1 MSEYQ
6 YYEFVALDQPLDA
19 KAQAEVRA
27 LSTRARITATSFVN
41 EYQWGDF
48 RGDPTRLVERHYDA
62 HLYLAN
68 WGTRRLLLRLP
79 RSLLHPDAVEPY
91 LVDGQVE
98 SWTTDTHLILDL
110 HNHDETGDWDY
121 EPQGALSAIVGV
133 RNELAAGDHRA
144 LYLAWLAG
152 YGTWERDEEAFDRD
166 ADNDPEPP
174 VPAGLRTLT
183 AAQRAL
189 ADFLRLDDDLLT
201 VAAEASPPRN
211 ETTDNPEQLAAWVTA
226 LPGTD
231 KDHLLL
237 RVIQDQAA
245 IVRMELLRRFRDSTT
260 PPATAP
266 PQRTVGELLDETARR
281 RAERQQREKAKRAEE
296 KARRERDRALARAR
310 RLDELAQDEQA
321 AWARVD
327 ALIATRKPSDY
338 DAAVALLVDLQA
350 LADREDRP
358 HDFARRHAAL
368 RQAHK
373 NKPSLIARLAR
384 VNL

>member
-6 YYEFVALDQPLDA
+6 YYEFVALDQPLNT

-41 EYQWGDF
+41 EYEWGDF
-48 RGDPTRLVERHYDA
+48 RGDPSRLVERHYDA

-79 RSLLHPDAVEPY
+79 RGLLDLDAVEPY
-91 LVDGQVE
+91 LVDEQIE
-98 SWTTDTHLILDL
+98 AWTTDTHLVLDL

-166 ADNDPEPP
+166 TDDEPEPP
-174 VPAGLRTLT
+174 VPAGLRALT

-189 ADFLRLDDDLLT
+189 ADFLRLDDDLLA
-201 VAAEASPPRN
+201 VAAEASPPLDG
-211 ETTDNPEQLAAWVTA
+211 TTDVPDQLAAWLTA
-226 LPGTD
+226 LPGTE
-231 KDHLLL
+231 KDRLLQ
-237 RVIQDQAA
+237 RVVQDQAA
-245 IVRMELLRRFRDSTT
+245 TVRMELLRRFHDRTT
-260 PPATAP
+260 PLATP
-266 PQRTVGELLDETARR
+266 PRRTVSDLLDETARR
-281 RAERQQREKAKRAEE
+281 RAGRQQREQAERTE
-296 KARRERDRALARAR
+296 EEARRERDRTLARER
-310 RLDELAQDEQA
+310 RLDGLAQDRQV
-321 AWARVD
+321 AWTRVD
-327 ALIATRKPSDY
+327 ALIATRKPADY
-338 DAAVALLVDLQA
+338 DAAIALLVDLRA
-350 LADREDRP
+350 LADREERP
-358 HDFARRHAAL
+358 DEFARRHAAL
-368 RQAHK
+368 RLAHK

>member
-1 MSEYQ
+1 LSEYQ

-19 KAQAEVRA
+19 KAQAEIRA

-41 EYQWGDF
+41 EYQWGNF
-48 RGDPTRLVERHYDA
+48 RGDPNRLVEHHYDA

-79 RSLLHPDAVEPY
+79 RTLLDLDAVEPY
-91 LVDGQVE
+91 LVDEQVE
-98 SWTTDTHLILDL
+98 AWTTGTHLVLDL

-133 RNELAAGDHRA
+133 RNELAADDHRA

-152 YGTWERDEEAFDRD
+152 YGTWERDEDAFDRD
-166 ADNDPEPP
+166 TDDDPEPP

-201 VAAEASPPRN
+201 VAAEASPRLN
-211 ETTDNPEQLAAWVTA
+211 ETTDDPERLAAWVA
-226 LPGTD
+226 ELPGAE
-231 KDHLLL
+231 KDRLLL
-237 RVIQDQAA
+237 RVLQDQTAT
-245 IVRMELLRRFRDSTT
+245 VRMELVRRFRNRTT
-260 PPATAP
+260 RPAAAP
-266 PQRTVGELLDETARR
+266 QRRTVGELLDKTARR
-281 RAERQQREKAKRAEE
+281 RAERQQREEAERAEE
-296 KARRERDRALARAR
+296 RARHKRDRALARKQ
-310 RLDELAQDEQA
+310 RLNELAQDEHA

-327 ALIATRKPSDY
+327 ALIATRKPTDY
-338 DAAVALLVDLQA
+338 DAAVALLVDLQS

-373 NKPSLIARLAR
+373 NKPSLIVRLAR
-384 VNL
+384 ANL